1 MSSQIRRVEIKQRRT
16 RKKKVSKLRAK
27 YKKATSEER
36 QRIEEKLQRVARGT
50 PVGILLQ
57 NVSIK

>member
-16 RKKKVSKLRAK
+16 RKKKVLKLRAR
-27 YKKATSEER
+27 YKKASSEER

-50 PVGILLQ
+50 PVAILLQ
-57 NVSIK
+57 NVSTK